1 MSAPSDDEG
10 AIAAAL
16 AAIDAANAQDPNL
29 IADRPLALVQGE
41 RASAWLARLVPDAS
55 VALQCAVRGHHVR
68 RWTIAR
74 ATYPEGR
81 AGYLRWRRDLKAVH
95 AATLEELLPACGI
108 AAEVVARAAELVAK
122 RAPATD
128 PEQQAFED
136 VVCLVFLDTQ
146 FEALIDKLA
155 DDDKMVA
162 VLRKTLPKMS
172 AAGIALAGS
181 AELHPRGRELLTRAA
196 GSPA

>member
-1 MSAPSDDEG
+1 MSAPSE
-10 AIAAAL
+10 L
-16 AAIDAANAQDPNL
+16 VAAIDAANAHDPNL

-41 RASAWLARLVPDAS
+41 RATAWLSRLVPDAS
-55 VALQCAVRGHHVR
+55 LALQCAVRGHHVR

-95 AATLEELLPACGI
+95 AATLEELLPAHGV
-108 AAEVVARAAELVAK
+108 AAPVVARAAELVAK

-136 VVCLVFLDTQ
+136 VVCLVFLETQ
-146 FEALIDKLA
+146 YEALIDKLA

-181 AELHPRGRELLTRAA
+181 AELHPRGRELLARASA
-196 GSPA
+196 D